1 MIPNHILIL
10 GSANSGKLRIAN
22 LISRNEEI
30 PQLEDAESHSGL
42 IIKTSLRTKYYF
54 LKLNILI
61 DEYLESKEAPD
72 ESKLS
77 ELHKWY
83 QEFKSEE
90 FGELREVLD
99 GLMFTI
105 NMKTDSI
112 SFIGEAL
119 EIIEQIKLSLG
130 DEESFHDWG
139 GFIAVVGSCP
149 ENQVV
154 EDDVVLEIEDMV
166 LSHGLEFIN
175 LSTEGENEYKE
186 KQGKD
191 RIVELVES
199 HDWTNLEMVKV
210 DSKQYEANK
219 LAKIESMKHKLINEK
234 EELDLDDIF
243 KKLNLARDHAL
254 SLTQNEKDK
263 YANKIIDEIIDF
275 L

>member
-10 GSANSGKLRIAN
+10 GSPNSGKLRIAN

-130 DEESFHDWG
+130 DEESFHNWG

>member
-10 GSANSGKLRIAN
+10 GSPNSGKLRIAN

-61 DEYLESKEAPD
+61 DEYLESKETPD

>member
-10 GSANSGKLRIAN
+10 GSPNSGKLRIAN

-61 DEYLESKEAPD
+61 DEYLESKETPD

-130 DEESFHDWG
+130 DEESFHNWG

-149 ENQVV
+149 VNQVV

-243 KKLNLARDHAL
+243 KKLNLARDHAS

>member
-130 DEESFHDWG
+130 DEESFHNWG

>member
-61 DEYLESKEAPD
+61 DEYLESKETPD

-130 DEESFHDWG
+130 DEESFHNWG

-149 ENQVV
+149 VNQVV
-154 EDDVVLEIEDMV
+154 EDGVVLEIEDMV

>member
-10 GSANSGKLRIAN
+10 GSPNSGKLRIAN

-61 DEYLESKEAPD
+61 DEYLESKETPD

-130 DEESFHDWG
+130 DEESFHNWG

-149 ENQVV
+149 VNQVV
-154 EDDVVLEIEDMV
+154 EDGVVLEIEDMV

>member
-10 GSANSGKLRIAN
+10 GSPNSGKLRIAN
-22 LISRNEEI
+22 LISKNEEI
-30 PQLEDAESHSGL
+30 PNLEDVESHSGL
-42 IIKTSLRTKYYF
+42 IVKTSLRTKYYF

-61 DEYLESKEAPD
+61 DEYSESKGVTD
-72 ESKLS
+72 EKKLS

-112 SFIGEAL
+112 SFIGDAL
-119 EIIEQIKLSLG
+119 EIIEQIKISLG
-130 DEESFHDWG
+130 DEENFHDWG

-149 ENQVV
+149 ENQIV
-154 EDDVVLEIEDMV
+154 EDDLILEIEDMV

-191 RIVELVES
+191 RIVELIES
-199 HDWTNLEMVKV
+199 HDWTNLEMLKV
-210 DSKQYEANK
+210 DSKQYETNK
-219 LAKIESMKHKLINEK
+219 LAKMESMKQKLINEK

-243 KKLNLARDHAL
+243 SKLNLARDHAQ
-254 SLTQNEKDK
+254 SLTQDERDK
-263 YANKIIDEIIDF
+263 YANKVIEEIIDF